1 MGTEVQQQFAVAAL
15 GYSNSESYD
24 VLMEELAGMMEDS
37 LTDRAR
43 VSADSGG
50 LYNILSSAVRPHQ
63 GLQCQQRNEYPIKLA
78 NIRTLVN
85 FTRSQGG
92 D

>member
-24 VLMEELAGMMEDS
+24 VLMEELAGMIEDS

-63 GLQCQQRNEYPIKLA
+63 GL
-78 NIRTLVN
+78 
-85 FTRSQGG
+85 
-92 D
+92 